1 METDLM
7 LVRES
12 FPELIANKLEEMIID
27 GKFAM
32 EQKLP
37 SEQSLAND
45 FGVSRPVVRESMK
58 ILKERGLII
67 QKNGEGTFL
76 CKPDAALVTDTVN
89 RIVHLKK
96 IDVSDI
102 FSVRMNLETMAVAQ
116 AVQNASEE
124 GLDELQAI
132 NDRMRRDKGDAEKRT
147 QDDILFHRK
156 IAQLSG
162 NLLLEIFVE
171 SMAALVT
178 KVVKYTLDY
187 RVGNEEG
194 IDDHDR
200 LIQVLRSRNM
210 AEARK
215 VLRQHLESSER
226 NYILAV
232 SQADKKRGK
241 GEENNTVLH

>member
-1 METDLM
+1 MDTN
-7 LVRES
+7 LVLARAS

-27 GKFAM
+27 GKFTM
-32 EQKLP
+32 EQRLP

-45 FGVSRPVVRESMK
+45 FGVSRPVVREAMK

-67 QKNGEGTFL
+67 QKNGEGTFI
-76 CKPDAALVTDTVN
+76 CEPDSELVTETIN

-102 FSVRMNLETMAVAQ
+102 FSVRINLETMAAAQ

-124 GLDELQAI
+124 GFDELQAI
-132 NDRMRRDKGDAEKRT
+132 NDQMRRNKDDVEKRT
-147 QDDILFHRK
+147 QDDVLFHRK

-162 NLLLEIFVE
+162 NLLLEVFVE
-171 SMAALVT
+171 SMASLVT

-187 RVGNEEG
+187 KVGNEEG
-194 IDDHDR
+194 IDYHDR
-200 LIQVLRSRNM
+200 IIQVLRSRNI

-215 VLRQHLESSER
+215 VLRLHLESSQR

-232 SQADKKRGK
+232 SQEEKKREDM
-241 GEENNTVLH
+241 GES